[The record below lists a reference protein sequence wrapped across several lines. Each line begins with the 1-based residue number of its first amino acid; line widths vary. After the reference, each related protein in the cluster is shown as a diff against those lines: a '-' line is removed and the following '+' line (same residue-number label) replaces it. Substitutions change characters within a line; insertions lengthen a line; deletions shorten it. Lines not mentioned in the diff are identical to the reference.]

1 MVELG
6 FEKGFN
12 SVPLYLDNTSTLH
25 VAGNRTYSPRAKHI
39 ALRYFFVQELVEEG
53 MITIHYVNTQDQ
65 LADLGT
71 KHLGKHR
78 HLALIKLIND
88 FKARTTMNAGLPS
101 YIFSCTFIVHYVFSR
116 FRSLFFVFV
125 FFFVCLF
132 S

>member
-6 FEKGFN
+6 LDKGFN
-12 SVPLYLDNTSTLH
+12 SVPCTLTTLQHCTSPEI
-25 VAGNRTYSPRAKHI
+25 VRPRAKHI
-39 ALRYFFVQELVEEG
+39 ALRNFFVQELVEEG

-88 FKARTTMNAGLPS
+88 FKA
-101 YIFSCTFIVHYVFSR
+101 
-116 FRSLFFVFV
+116 
-125 FFFVCLF
+125 
-132 S
+132 

>member
-25 VAGNRTYSPRAKHI
+25 VAGNRTSSGETYCSEVLLRSRTSGGGHDHHPLREHPRSTC
-39 ALRYFFVQELVEEG
+39 R
-53 MITIHYVNTQDQ
+53 
-65 LADLGT
+65 LGT

-88 FKARTTMNAGLPS
+88 FKA
-101 YIFSCTFIVHYVFSR
+101 
-116 FRSLFFVFV
+116 
-125 FFFVCLF
+125 
-132 S
+132 

>member
-25 VAGNRTYSPRAKHI
+25 VAGNRTSSGETYCSEVLLHSI
-39 ALRYFFVQELVEEG
+39 LVEEG

-71 KHLGKHR
+71 KHLGK
-78 HLALIKLIND
+78 
-88 FKARTTMNAGLPS
+88 PS
-101 YIFSCTFIVHYVFSR
+101 PRPHQTHQR
-116 FRSLFFVFV
+116 L
-125 FFFVCLF
+125 
-132 S
+132 

>member
-71 KHLGKHR
+71 KHPGKHR

-88 FKARTTMNAGLPS
+88 FKA
-101 YIFSCTFIVHYVFSR
+101 
-116 FRSLFFVFV
+116 
-125 FFFVCLF
+125 
-132 S
+132 